1 MIGKT
6 RVESQAAR
14 AAQADV
20 AERGQ
25 RPGRRPAQRVGNT
38 DKVSLPPS
46 PATGSHRLLS
56 HSGQSSPLPATCP
69 LPVSAPCDQYQLPVC
84 CPPPPLPA
92 ASTATAAQLPARCPP
107 PPLPTAPPAPRSHVR
122 TQSARDLPRAAA
134 ICRELLNPG
143 SISAV
148 LPALTKIPLS

>member
-14 AAQADV
+14 AAEADV

-46 PATGSHRLLS
+46 PATGCHRLLS
-56 HSGQSSPLPATCP
+56 HSGQSSPRPATRDLPAPSVRDQSP
-69 LPVSAPCDQYQLPVC
+69 LPAPAHH
-84 CPPPPLPA
+84 CPAAPAAPA
-92 ASTATAAQLPARCPP
+92 ASTATAACL
-107 PPLPTAPPAPRSHVR
+107 LTPAPAAHCSPRPQIAR
-122 TQSARDLPRAAA
+122 TNPICPRPASGRRDLPRAAKP
-134 ICRELLNPG
+134 RLDFRG
-143 SISAV
+143 
-148 LPALTKIPLS
+148 PAGTD